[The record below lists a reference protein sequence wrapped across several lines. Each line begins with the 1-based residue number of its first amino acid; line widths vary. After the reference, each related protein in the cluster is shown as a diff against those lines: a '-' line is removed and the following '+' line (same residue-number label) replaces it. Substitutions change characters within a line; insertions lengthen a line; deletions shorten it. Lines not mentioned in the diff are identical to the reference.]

1 MFKLTLFLDKK
12 LNLAEMMATVRENVN
27 KLARKGEN
35 TDYQHFLLF
44 LQGFHKAIRVYQ
56 IQNCEV
62 TSKLDVQEI

>member
-1 MFKLTLFLDKK
+1 
-12 LNLAEMMATVRENVN
+12 MATVRENVN